1 MSSFAPLDRA
11 TERDLAQRF
20 KLGDQ
25 RAGEQIVL
33 SCLPFVFSIAVEYR
47 RWCVPMED
55 IVQQGNL

>member
-1 MSSFAPLDRA
+1 MSSVFESGSLRAYRTDMSSFAPLDRA

-33 SCLPFVFSIAVEYR
+33 SCLPFVFSIAV
-47 RWCVPMED
+47 
-55 IVQQGNL
+55 